1 MLNENLQR
9 QQDGAV
15 LTAGGRSAFRKK
27 RTTDFTKFRC
37 RAGRGQESTLKS
49 TFACSYARRDI
60 SPVSIKVMDD
70 YWPFDQ
76 SKNVAALTTRQVLR
90 EGHPI
95 LRVVHYSDDHSWAFT
110 CGTTSDPNDL
120 LVVSMK
126 RVVELDPTIFSIAD
140 LLPGWGASRKAT
152 GSPWERYQRDDEG

>member
-15 LTAGGRSAFRKK
+15 LTAGGCSAFRKK
-27 RTTDFTKFRC
+27 GPLILPSSAAS
-37 RAGRGQESTLKS
+37 AGRGQESTLKS

-76 SKNVAALTTRQVLR
+76 GKNVATLTTRQVLR

-110 CGTTSDPNDL
+110 CGTTSDPKDAL
-120 LVVSMK
+120 IVSMK
-126 RVVELDPTIFSIAD
+126 SVVELDQTVLSIAD
-140 LLPGWGASRKAT
+140 WVRTCPFSCGFSLLK
-152 GSPWERYQRDDEG
+152 